1 MLYRTLI
8 LILLKFIVPFSVMWG
23 RTHRFLYFDQYCGE
37 LKDTTRFSVWGVGGS
52 GVRLSEGFD
61 LETIRSIYHLLY

>member
-23 RTHRFLYFDQYCGE
+23 RTHRFLCFDQYCGE
-37 LKDTTRFSVWGVGGS
+37 LKDTTRFNNNKHIPDTLHLDGS
-52 GVRLSEGFD
+52 QVVTHR
-61 LETIRSIYHLLY
+61 